1 MFYHFFL
8 CFGSMIK
15 ELAPLTKKQQD
26 AFVIHYENPLICL
39 LSYKTKSNK
48 NRKEAFLSACSQ
60 ISGFCDKPKNQQMVA
75 Q

>member
-1 MFYHFFL
+1 M
-8 CFGSMIK
+8 K
-15 ELAPLTKKQQD
+15 KKLAPLRNKHQD
-26 AFVIHYENPLICL
+26 AFGIRYENPLICL